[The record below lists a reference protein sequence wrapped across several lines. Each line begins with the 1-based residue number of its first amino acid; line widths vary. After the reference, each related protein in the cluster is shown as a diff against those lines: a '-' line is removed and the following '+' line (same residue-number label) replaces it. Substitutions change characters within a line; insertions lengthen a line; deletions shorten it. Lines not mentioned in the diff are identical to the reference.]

1 MDTVK
6 VVIVGASGYTGEE
19 LVRWLLRHPF
29 VELVGVTSRQ
39 FKGKSLVDVLGPL
52 PQTPSLIFEDL
63 TPAEVAARA
72 EVVFLA
78 LPHGVATEF
87 AIPLRQ
93 AGKIVIDLSADFR
106 LRSPAVYQEFYQHTH
121 PAPAL
126 LSEAVYAN
134 PTLHREAIRKSD
146 LLAAPGC
153 YPTGILLALAPALQA
168 GLINPATLVIS
179 SLSGVSGA
187 GKKAE
192 LALLF
197 SEVNENMRTYNVPKH
212 RHLSEIEQEIA
223 LLSGSST
230 PVTFVPHLVPLT
242 RGILTTITAHLK
254 NSPTQAEVQSVYEK
268 YYRQEPF
275 LQVLSG
281 EALPEA
287 RRVAKTNWCEVAV
300 RVDARTGRLLMF
312 SALDNLVRGAGGQ
325 AIQAMNI
332 RLGFPEETGL
342 TV

>member
-19 LVRWLLRHPF
+19 LVRWLLRHPY

-39 FKGKSLVDVLGPL
+39 FKGKSLIEVLGPL
-52 PQTPSLIFEDL
+52 PKTPSLIFEDL

-72 EVVFLA
+72 DVVFLA

-87 AIPLRQ
+87 AVPLRQ

-106 LRSPAVYQEFYQHTH
+106 LRSPAVYQEFYQHSH

-134 PTLHREAIRKSD
+134 PTLHREAIRKCD

-192 LALLF
+192 LTLLY

-223 LLSGSST
+223 LLGGSST

-242 RGILTTITAHLK
+242 RGILTTISAHLK
-254 NSPTQAEVQSVYEK
+254 NSSSQTEVQSVYEN

-275 LQVLSG
+275 IQVLRG
-281 EALPEA
+281 EALPES

-300 RVDARTGRLLMF
+300 RVDTRTGRLLMF
-312 SALDNLVRGAGGQ
+312 SAIDNLVRGAGGQ